1 MEPDRDR
8 EELLSRLREENAALR
23 ASLERSGEGREL
35 ARQREEFSTLLDVS
49 KLVVSELHLET
60 VLQLVADKARE
71 IVQADMVL
79 VPMLDA
85 ARTSYAYRA
94 VSGEDAAEV
103 RGVSF
108 PVHVGMCGWVLQ
120 NERSLLFG
128 ESNPLPM
135 GEATTWERGQQS
147 ALLVPLLGRKKIIGG
162 LSALGKRGG
171 GSFTSHDLDVMTMF
185 ANQVSVAIENA
196 QLFRQ
201 IEREV
206 EERSQTEATVRA
218 NEAFIRSVLESVGEG
233 LIVVDREH
241 RILVANRA
249 YGELVQAAPA
259 DLVGQHCYRASHHAD
274 VPCYERGEACAV
286 RTTFETG
293 AACTVVHMHH
303 GSPGHDA
310 VIETRSFPLKDA
322 AGSVTAAIEIM
333 NDVTEKRKLENQLY
347 QAQKMEAIG
356 TLAGGV
362 AHDFNNILSAIVGYA
377 SLLQMKLGLENPLS
391 GYVGQVL
398 DATERAGVLTKSLL
412 AFSRKQVVE
421 MLPVDLNEVVGG
433 FQKILERLIGEDI
446 AVQLSCSP
454 APLVVEADKGQLEQV
469 LMNLATNARDA
480 MPHGGVFRIAITSIV
495 IDGTNT
501 AAYAISVPGA
511 YACLTVSDTGTGM
524 DAAVLEHIFEPFF
537 TTKDLHKGTG
547 LGLSIVYGIV
557 ARHGGA
563 VKVYSEPG
571 QGTVFKIYLPLS
583 CREMRHDG
591 PEVAALLPRGNETI
605 LLVEDEE
612 NVRVVSAALLKEF
625 GYTVVEAIDGEDG
638 LRAFRENLD
647 TVALVISDLIMP
659 KMNGREAFEEMKRL
673 RPGLKVIFTS
683 GYTADIITQKGLLD
697 QGAAFITKPLNPVE
711 LLKKIREVLTP

>member
-1 MEPDRDR
+1 MEADENR
-8 EELLSRLREENAALR
+8 EELSRLREENAALR

-35 ARQREEFSTLLDVS
+35 ARQREEFSMLLDVG

-94 VSGEDAAEV
+94 VSGEDATEI
-103 RGVSF
+103 RGASF

-128 ESNPLPM
+128 EANPLPM

-147 ALLVPLLGRKKIIGG
+147 ALLVPLFGRKKIIGG

-171 GSFTSHDLDVMTMF
+171 GSFTNHDLDVMTMF
-185 ANQVSVAIENA
+185 ASQVSAAIENA

-201 IEREV
+201 IEREI
-206 EERSQTEATVRA
+206 EERTQTESTVRA

-233 LIVVDREH
+233 LIVVDRQH

-259 DLVGQHCYRASHHAD
+259 DLVGQYCYRSSHHAD
-274 VPCYERGEACAV
+274 RPCYERGEACAV

-293 AACTVVHMHH
+293 EASTVVHVHH
-303 GSPGHDA
+303 NPQGHDA

-362 AHDFNNILSAIVGYA
+362 AHDFNNILSAIVGYS
-377 SLLQMKLGLENPLS
+377 SLLQMKLRPEDPLS
-391 GYVGQVL
+391 VYVNQVL

-421 MLPVDLNEVVGG
+421 MLPVDLNEVVGA
-433 FQKILERLIGEDI
+433 FRKILERLIGEDI

-480 MPHGGVFRIAITSIV
+480 MPRGGVLRIATGPVV
-495 IDGTNT
+495 IDGQSMK
-501 AAYAISVPGA
+501 AYAIGAPGA
-511 YACLTVSDTGTGM
+511 YACLTVSDTGNGM
-524 DAAVLEHIFEPFF
+524 EAAVLEHIFEPFF

-547 LGLSIVYGIV
+547 LGLSIVYGII

-563 VKVYSEPG
+563 IKVYSEPG
-571 QGTVFKIYLPLS
+571 QGTIFKVYLPLS

-591 PEVAALLPRGNETI
+591 PERAAALPRGNETI

-612 NVRVVSAALLKEF
+612 SVRVVSAALLREF
-625 GYTVVEAIDGEDG
+625 GYTVIEAIDGEDG
-638 LRAFRENLD
+638 LRAFREHLD
-647 TVALVISDLIMP
+647 HIALVISDLIMP
-659 KMNGREAFEEMKRL
+659 KMNGREAFEVMKRM
-673 RPGLKVIFTS
+673 RPGVKVIFTS

-697 QGAAFITKPLNPVE
+697 QGAAFITKPLNPAE
-711 LLKKIREVLTP
+711 LLKKIRDVLTP